1 MRKYRNP
8 DGGREYE
15 VRQLNSSKR
24 GKASKVQILNP
35 DSVDIHKSHQDLDVE
50 IMTRC
55 ITREDL
61 EKIWNCS
68 IDDTVSD
75 EKN

>member
-1 MRKYRNP
+1 MREYRKP

-24 GKASKVQILNP
+24 DKASKVQILNP
-35 DSVDIHKSHQDLDVE
+35 DSADIHKSHQDLDAE

-61 EKIWNCS
+61 EKLWNCS